1 MCKINGKK
9 LGELRTKAGV
19 SQKELAKELG
29 MSVSTV
35 QNYEY
40 GKSEPST
47 DIANRI
53 CMFLKINRGE
63 IEIHDVGYDFTHG
76 ESKVVG
82 AARKRLKDRRYRKP
96 SLVNAFILEN
106 KKKSEE
112 EELSEIESKLIPGQ
126 SIIIAG
132 KKYIQIDPTLIHI
145 PTWQRDTDFATAE
158 EISINF
164 DENQFD
170 PIKVYIKNGKLYVA
184 DGAHRLIAF
193 ILRNIS
199 MKKQLMILVE
209 VLNCD
214 EEEARKVF
222 LAQKKGRKT
231 MSNNDM
237 YRAAVEENE
246 PDYVAFR
253 NICKAN
259 DIQIPSDEE
268 IIDNPIGSLNPSSV
282 MLRMAKKEN
291 ELMNKIVALIKDL
304 NWTGSSK
311 NAITPRNIKVIK
323 KLYANNKGINVEEK
337 MLQNCKGASFYEA
350 KVLPVKND
358 AELYDILS
366 TEISK

>member
-9 LGELRTKAGV
+9 LTEIRMERGLSRADLATKI
-19 SQKELAKELG
+19 G
-29 MSVSTV
+29 MSKSSVV
-35 QNYEY
+35 KYET
-40 GKSEPST
+40 GVANPS
-47 DIANRI
+47 DKVADKI
-53 CMFLKINRGE
+53 CMILKVNRGE
-63 IEIHDVGYDFTHG
+63 IEVHDIGYDFTHN

-112 EELSEIESKLIPGQ
+112 EELSEVESKLMPGQ
-126 SIIIAG
+126 SIIIGG

-158 EISINF
+158 GISVNF

-222 LAQKKGRKT
+222 LAQKIGRKT

-237 YRAAVEENE
+237 YRAAIEENE
-246 PDYVAFR
+246 PDYIAFR

-268 IIDNPIGSLNPSSV
+268 IINNPIGVLNPSSM

-291 ELMNKIVALIKDL
+291 ELMNKIVVLIKEL
-304 NWTGSSK
+304 NWTGSNK
-311 NAITPRNIKVIK
+311 NAITPRNIKTIK
-323 KLYANNKGINVEEK
+323 KIYANNKNINVEEK

-366 TEISK
+366 AEINK